1 MEKIYGILKPN
12 IWNRT
17 EKCRKNK
24 EERVFM
30 KNIKYLW
37 KKTGVLIAGLLACFG
52 MTAMA
57 APSVEGDT
65 ELTAVTDEI
74 VSAEYTITSDE
85 DMDSAS
91 IMISYDKDV
100 LTYTSGSGGNNFSGS
115 GGNGTVQLS
124 SKPGDTTATFSVKF
138 KGRSDEDT
146 TLTITA
152 CTVTVDGKEID
163 VLTGEALNEEE
174 TDKENTD
181 AEGEESEEESEDEE
195 RASFVID
202 GRTFY
207 VRRPDDLDGF
217 DVAHLNIQGI
227 DSRVLKHNDLD
238 LYVVKLRSDNGSYRD
253 NFVYNPD
260 TGNVIPF
267 VQMESGTDTVIFI
280 EPEENVHVP
289 TRYSYVDMG
298 WGPKYTI
305 PAYRHVII
313 DGVDEIPDDTN
324 RYIIYGIN
332 QDGEK
337 AWYSYDYD
345 KESLQLF
352 DDVAYQGEQ
361 NYIEELDQTISGLS
375 KEAAYQLER
384 YNTDMGRRLTIIMVM
399 TIIIIVLLNV
409 LVILYLRMKKMQMP
423 EHELDED
430 EDSEMPGRTDVGE
443 YIVGSLEENEMDFHE
458 PVKDDLDDDEAELEI
473 IDLDDMD
480 EDEEE

>member
-1 MEKIYGILKPN
+1 MRKINY
-12 IWNRT
+12 
-17 EKCRKNK
+17 
-24 EERVFM
+24 F
-30 KNIKYLW
+30 W
-37 KKTGVLIAGLLACFG
+37 KKTGVLIAGLLLYFG

-100 LTYTSGSGGNNFSGS
+100 LTYTSGSGGNNFSGN

-138 KGRSDEDT
+138 KGKADEDT
-146 TLTITA
+146 TLTISA
-152 CTVTVDGKEID
+152 CTITANGKEIN
-163 VLTGEALNEEE
+163 VLTGETMNEE
-174 TDKENTD
+174 TPASENTD

-195 RASFVID
+195 RASFVIKN
-202 GRTFY
+202 RTFY
-207 VRRPDDLDGF
+207 VRRPDDLEDF
-217 DVAHLNIQGI
+217 DVTHLDIQGI

-267 VQMESGTDTVIFI
+267 VRMESGTDTVIFI
-280 EPEENVHVP
+280 EPEENVHIP
-289 TRYSYVDMG
+289 TRYSYVDMP

-313 DGVDEIPDDTN
+313 DGVDELPDDTN
-324 RYIIYGIN
+324 RYIVYGIN
-332 QDGEK
+332 EDGEK

-345 KESLQLF
+345 KNSLQLF

-361 NYIEELDQTISGLS
+361 NYIEELERTVSGLS
-375 KEAAYQLER
+375 TEAAYQLNR
-384 YNTDMGRRLTIIMVM
+384 YDTNMGRRLTIIMFM

-409 LVILYLRMKKMQMP
+409 IVMLYLRMRKMQMP
-423 EHELDED
+423 EEDSDE
-430 EDSEMPGRTDVGE
+430 EDSEESGRNDAGK
-443 YIVGSLEENEMDFHE
+443 YIVGSLEENESDFHVPE
-458 PVKDDLDDDEAELEI
+458 NEDTGDGDEELEI
-473 IDLDDMD
+473 IDLDNMD
-480 EDEEE
+480 DDEEE